1 MIMPE
6 ESELP
11 EEQKSG
17 GADVQRY
24 LSVIGRRHVTFL
36 VAVFFGWLVVW
47 GASWVLPAR
56 YKSGT
61 LILVEQPTMPKN
73 YVEPNVNEDLQDRLQ
88 SITQQILSRT
98 RLLLIIDKLHLYS
111 ESHKQITP
119 DDKVER
125 MRKDIGIELVHG
137 SQNDQITAFKVSYS
151 AGDPHTAQEVTSELT
166 DLFINE
172 NLKVRQQ
179 QSEDTTRFIG
189 EQLEN
194 ARATLVEQEGKV
206 REFEGNH
213 EGELPSQQASN
224 LQILS
229 GLQAQLQNEQDA
241 LNTAK
246 QQRVYYQTLIDQY
259 RTLQTATIPRS
270 AGGAS
275 TGLHAI
281 DQELDRLKSK
291 LADSSSHYTD
301 RYPDL
306 QSLKAQISKTEKT
319 RADIIANLSRK
330 NSSGETL
337 SGGSVASDVTDASQ
351 NSPLL
356 QLQSQLQANQAEI
369 ASRDQGIASLK
380 ARVNGYQSRLNNG
393 PAREQELAELTR
405 GYDQSKANYD
415 DLLKKKN
422 GSEMATSMEQMQEG
436 ERFRMLDPP
445 SLPIKPYFPDRLKL
459 CGIGLGV
466 GLALG
471 IVVVCAF
478 EMMDDRMHTDRE
490 IKALLPV
497 AIISEIPEIVIPSEE
512 RSKKKQM
519 AIGWAISALVA
530 VTILAGSAFSYLHE

>member
-1 MIMPE
+1 MPE

-11 EEQKSG
+11 EEPNSG
-17 GADVQRY
+17 RTDVQRY
-24 LSVIGRRHVTFL
+24 VSVIRRRHVLFL
-36 VAVFFGWLVVW
+36 AAVLFGWLVVW

-98 RLLLIIDKLHLYS
+98 RLLLIIEKLHLYS
-111 ESHKQITP
+111 EGHKQITP

-125 MRKDIGIELVHG
+125 MRKDIGIELVRG
-137 SQNDQITAFKVSYS
+137 SQNDQITAFKVFYS
-151 AGDPHTAQEVTSELT
+151 AGDPHVAQEVTSE
-166 DLFINE
+166 
-172 NLKVRQQ
+172 
-179 QSEDTTRFIG
+179 
-189 EQLEN
+189 
-194 ARATLVEQEGKV
+194 LVEQEGKV

-259 RTLQTATIPRS
+259 RTLQTTITPRS
-270 AGGAS
+270 AGGSS
-275 TGLHAI
+275 TSLHAI

-306 QSLKAQISKTEKT
+306 QSLKAQIAKTEKM
-319 RADIIANLSRK
+319 RADLIANPTKKDSNGKLS
-330 NSSGETL
+330 N
-337 SGGSVASDVTDASQ
+337 GGTTADDVIDASQ

-356 QLQSQLQANQAEI
+356 QLQSQLQANQTEI
-369 ASRDQGIASLK
+369 ASREQGISSLK

-393 PAREQELAELTR
+393 PAREQELADLTR

-422 GSEMATSMEQMQEG
+422 GSEMATSMEQMQQG

-471 IVVVCAF
+471 IVVVCGF
-478 EMMDDRMHTDRE
+478 EMMDDRLHTDRE
-490 IKALLPV
+490 IKALLPI
-497 AIISEIPEIVIPSEE
+497 AIISEIPEIVNPSEE
-512 RSKKKQM
+512 RSLKRKM
-519 AIGWAISALVA
+519 ALGWAMSALVA
-530 VTILAGSAFSYLHE
+530 ATILAGSAFSYLHE

>member
-1 MIMPE
+1 MAE
-6 ESELP
+6 ESEYS

-17 GADVQRY
+17 AKDIQRY
-24 LSVIGRRHVTFL
+24 LSVIRRRHVTFL
-36 VAVFFGWLVVW
+36 VAVLFGWLVVW
-47 GASWVLPAR
+47 GISWVLPAR

-98 RLLLIIDKLHLYS
+98 RLLLIIEKLHLYS
-111 ESHKQITP
+111 DGREQITP
-119 DDKVER
+119 DDEVEL
-125 MRKDIGIELVHG
+125 MRKDIGIELVRG
-137 SQNDQITAFKVSYS
+137 SQNDRITAFRVSYS
-151 AGDPHTAQEVTSELT
+151 ARNPHVAQEVTSELT

-179 QSEDTTRFIG
+179 QSEDTTRFIE

-194 ARATLVEQEGKV
+194 ARAALVEQEGKV
-206 REFEGNH
+206 REFEGKH

-241 LNTAK
+241 LNIAK

-259 RTLQTATIPRS
+259 RTLQTTMRPRS
-270 AGGAS
+270 ASGAP
-275 TGLHAI
+275 TGLPAI
-281 DQELDRLKSK
+281 DQELDRLKAK

-306 QSLKAQISKTEKT
+306 QSLKTQIAKTEKMRT
-319 RADIIANLSRK
+319 DLIAGLTK
-330 NSSGETL
+330 KDDSGKQL
-337 SGGSVASDVTDASQ
+337 NGSTVAVDGIDASQ
-351 NSPLL
+351 NSPVL

-369 ASRDQGIASLK
+369 ASKEQGIASLN
-380 ARVNGYQSRLNNG
+380 ARVNAYQSRLNNG
-393 PAREQELAELTR
+393 PAREQELADLTR

-415 DLLKKKN
+415 DLLKKRN
-422 GSEMATSMEQMQEG
+422 GSEMATSMEQMQQG

-445 SLPIKPYFPDRLKL
+445 SLPIKPYFPDRMKM

-471 IVVVCAF
+471 IVVVCGF
-478 EMMDDRMHTDRE
+478 EMMDDRLHTERE
-490 IKALLPV
+490 ITTLLPV
-497 AIISEIPEIVIPSEE
+497 AIISEIPEILITSEE
-512 RSKKKQM
+512 RSKKRRM
-519 AIGWAISALVA
+519 ALGWVISALVA
-530 VTILAGSAFSYLHE
+530 VTILAGSVFSYLHE

>member
-1 MIMPE
+1 
-6 ESELP
+6 
-11 EEQKSG
+11 
-17 GADVQRY
+17 
-24 LSVIGRRHVTFL
+24 
-36 VAVFFGWLVVW
+36 
-47 GASWVLPAR
+47 
-56 YKSGT
+56 
-61 LILVEQPTMPKN
+61 
-73 YVEPNVNEDLQDRLQ
+73 
-88 SITQQILSRT
+88 
-98 RLLLIIDKLHLYS
+98 
-111 ESHKQITP
+111 
-119 DDKVER
+119 
-125 MRKDIGIELVHG
+125 
-137 SQNDQITAFKVSYS
+137 
-151 AGDPHTAQEVTSELT
+151 
-166 DLFINE
+166 
-172 NLKVRQQ
+172 
-179 QSEDTTRFIG
+179 
-189 EQLEN
+189 
-194 ARATLVEQEGKV
+194 
-206 REFEGNH
+206 
-213 EGELPSQQASN
+213 
-224 LQILS
+224 
-229 GLQAQLQNEQDA
+229 
-241 LNTAK
+241 
-246 QQRVYYQTLIDQY
+246 
-259 RTLQTATIPRS
+259 
-270 AGGAS
+270 
-275 TGLHAI
+275 LHAI

-330 NSSGETL
+330 NGSGETL